1 MILKVDPDEI
11 YNEADW
17 MRKQSTLKTR
27 QISAK
32 LDKINTHINAINSA
46 FEINAINSAFED
58 IVELYQKSMY
68 EHDDLADVVLA
79 RIARKYEHIF
89 DVWSVFIAEDIVAIK
104 DITTRC
110 NKFKE
115 KLQENRLKTTRTIDP
130 SEKL

>member
-32 LDKINTHINAINSA
+32 LDKINTH
-46 FEINAINSAFED
+46 INAINSAFED

-89 DVWSVFIAEDIVAIK
+89 DVWSVFIAEDVVAIK

-115 KLQENRLKTTRTIDP
+115 KLQENRLKTTRTIDS

>member
-17 MRKQSTLKTR
+17 MRKQSTLRTR

-46 FEINAINSAFED
+46 FED
-58 IVELYQKSMY
+58 IVELYQKSTY

-115 KLQENRLKTTRTIDP
+115 KLQENRLKTTRTIDS

>member
-32 LDKINTHINAINSA
+32 LDKINTH
-46 FEINAINSAFED
+46 INAINSAFED

-115 KLQENRLKTTRTIDP
+115 KLKDNKLKTTRTIDP

>member
-46 FEINAINSAFED
+46 FED

-79 RIARKYEHIF
+79 RVARKYEHIF

>member
-32 LDKINTHINAINSA
+32 LDKINTH
-46 FEINAINSAFED
+46 INAINSAFED

-115 KLQENRLKTTRTIDP
+115 KLKDNRLKTTRTIDS

>member
-32 LDKINTHINAINSA
+32 LDKINTH
-46 FEINAINSAFED
+46 INAINSAFED

-115 KLQENRLKTTRTIDP
+115 KLQENRLKTTRTIDS

>member
-46 FEINAINSAFED
+46 FED
-58 IVELYQKSMY
+58 IVELYQKSTY

-115 KLQENRLKTTRTIDP
+115 KLQENRLKTTRTID
-130 SEKL
+130 SSKKL

>member
-1 MILKVDPDEI
+1 MILKIDPDEI
-11 YNEADW
+11 YNETDW
-17 MRKQSTLKTR
+17 MRKQSTLRTR

-46 FEINAINSAFED
+46 FED
-58 IVELYQKSMY
+58 IVELYQKSTY

-115 KLQENRLKTTRTIDP
+115 KLQENRLKTTRTIDLP
-130 SEKL
+130 EKL

>member
-46 FEINAINSAFED
+46 FED

-79 RIARKYEHIF
+79 RVARKYEHIF

-115 KLQENRLKTTRTIDP
+115 KLQENRLKTTRTIDS

>member
-1 MILKVDPDEI
+1 MILKIDPDEI
-11 YNEADW
+11 YNETDW

-46 FEINAINSAFED
+46 FED
-58 IVELYQKSMY
+58 IVELYQKSTY

-115 KLQENRLKTTRTIDP
+115 KLQENRLKTTRTIDS

>member
-11 YNEADW
+11 YNETDW

-32 LDKINTHINAINSA
+32 LDKINTH
-46 FEINAINSAFED
+46 INAINSAFED

-115 KLQENRLKTTRTIDP
+115 KLQENRLKTTRTIDS

>member
-11 YNEADW
+11 YNETDW
-17 MRKQSTLKTR
+17 MRKQSTLRTR

-32 LDKINTHINAINSA
+32 LDKINTH
-46 FEINAINSAFED
+46 INAINSAFED

-115 KLQENRLKTTRTIDP
+115 KLQENRLKTTRTIDS

>member
-1 MILKVDPDEI
+1 MILKIDPDEI
-11 YNEADW
+11 YNETDW
-17 MRKQSTLKTR
+17 MRKQSTLRTR

-46 FEINAINSAFED
+46 FED
-58 IVELYQKSMY
+58 IVELYQKSTY

-115 KLQENRLKTTRTIDP
+115 KLQENRLKTTRIIDS

>member
-32 LDKINTHINAINSA
+32 LDKINTH
-46 FEINAINSAFED
+46 INAINSAFED

-89 DVWSVFIAEDIVAIK
+89 DVWSVFIVEDIVAIK

>member
-32 LDKINTHINAINSA
+32 LDKINTH
-46 FEINAINSAFED
+46 INAINSAFED

-115 KLQENRLKTTRTIDP
+115 KLQENRLKTTRTIDS
-130 SEKL
+130 SEKM

>member
-32 LDKINTHINAINSA
+32 LDKINTH
-46 FEINAINSAFED
+46 INAINSAFED

-115 KLQENRLKTTRTIDP
+115 KLQENRLKTTRTIDSP
-130 SEKL
+130 EKL

>member
-1 MILKVDPDEI
+1 MILKIDPDEI
-11 YNEADW
+11 YNETDW
-17 MRKQSTLKTR
+17 MRKQSTLRTR

-32 LDKINTHINAINSA
+32 LDKINTH
-46 FEINAINSAFED
+46 INAINSAFED

-115 KLQENRLKTTRTIDP
+115 KLQENRLKTTRTIDLP
-130 SEKL
+130 EKL

>member
-1 MILKVDPDEI
+1 MILKIDPDEI
-11 YNEADW
+11 YNETDW
-17 MRKQSTLKTR
+17 MRKQSTLRTR

-46 FEINAINSAFED
+46 FED
-58 IVELYQKSMY
+58 IVELYQKSTY

-115 KLQENRLKTTRTIDP
+115 KLQENRLKTTRTIDS

>member
-1 MILKVDPDEI
+1 MILKIDPDEI
-11 YNEADW
+11 YNETDW

-32 LDKINTHINAINSA
+32 LDKINTH
-46 FEINAINSAFED
+46 INAINSAFED

-115 KLQENRLKTTRTIDP
+115 KLQENRLKTTRTIDS

>member
-46 FEINAINSAFED
+46 FED
-58 IVELYQKSMY
+58 IVELYQKSTY

-115 KLQENRLKTTRTIDP
+115 KLQENRLKTTRTIDS

>member
-46 FEINAINSAFED
+46 FED
-58 IVELYQKSMY
+58 IVELYQKSTY

-115 KLQENRLKTTRTIDP
+115 KLKDNKLKTTRTIDLG
-130 SEKL
+130 EKT

>member
-46 FEINAINSAFED
+46 FED

-89 DVWSVFIAEDIVAIK
+89 DAWSVFIAEDIVAIK

-115 KLQENRLKTTRTIDP
+115 KLQENRLKTTRTIDS

>member
-1 MILKVDPDEI
+1 MILKADPDEI

-32 LDKINTHINAINSA
+32 LDKINTH
-46 FEINAINSAFED
+46 INAINSAFED

-115 KLQENRLKTTRTIDP
+115 KLQENRLKTTRTIDS

>member
-46 FEINAINSAFED
+46 FED
-58 IVELYQKSMY
+58 IVELYQKSTY

>member
-1 MILKVDPDEI
+1 MILKIDPDEI

-17 MRKQSTLKTR
+17 MRKQSTLRTR

-32 LDKINTHINAINSA
+32 LDKINTH
-46 FEINAINSAFED
+46 INAINSAFED

-115 KLQENRLKTTRTIDP
+115 KLQENRLKTTRTIDS

>member
-17 MRKQSTLKTR
+17 MRKQSTLRTR

-32 LDKINTHINAINSA
+32 LDKINTH
-46 FEINAINSAFED
+46 INAINSAFED

-115 KLQENRLKTTRTIDP
+115 KLQENRLKTTRTIDS

>member
-32 LDKINTHINAINSA
+32 LDKINTH
-46 FEINAINSAFED
+46 INAINSAFED

-115 KLQENRLKTTRTIDP
+115 KLHEQ
-130 SEKL
+130 

>member
-32 LDKINTHINAINSA
+32 LDKINTH
-46 FEINAINSAFED
+46 INAINSAFED

-115 KLQENRLKTTRTIDP
+115 KLQENRLKTTRTIDL

>member
-32 LDKINTHINAINSA
+32 LDKINTH
-46 FEINAINSAFED
+46 INAINSAFED

-115 KLQENRLKTTRTIDP
+115 KLKDNKLKTTRTIDS

>member
-46 FEINAINSAFED
+46 CED

-115 KLQENRLKTTRTIDP
+115 KLQENRLKTTRTIDS

>member
-1 MILKVDPDEI
+1 MKF
-11 YNEADW
+11 
-17 MRKQSTLKTR
+17 TTR
-27 QISAK
+27 QIGCENKVPSK
-32 LDKINTHINAINSA
+32 PVKYLQKINTH
-46 FEINAINSAFED
+46 INAINSAFED

-115 KLQENRLKTTRTIDP
+115 KLQENRLKTTRTIDS

>member
-32 LDKINTHINAINSA
+32 LDKINTH
-46 FEINAINSAFED
+46 INAINSAFED

-89 DVWSVFIAEDIVAIK
+89 DVWSVFIAGDIVAIK

-115 KLQENRLKTTRTIDP
+115 KLQENRLKTTRTIDS
-130 SEKL
+130 SEKM

>member
-32 LDKINTHINAINSA
+32 LDKINTH
-46 FEINAINSAFED
+46 INAINSAFED

-110 NKFKE
+110 DKFKE
-115 KLQENRLKTTRTIDP
+115 KLQENRLKTTRTIDS

>member
-46 FEINAINSAFED
+46 FED

-79 RIARKYEHIF
+79 RIARKYEHIC

-115 KLQENRLKTTRTIDP
+115 KLQENRLKTTRTIDS

>member
-32 LDKINTHINAINSA
+32 LDKINTH
-46 FEINAINSAFED
+46 INAINSAFED

-110 NKFKE
+110 NRFKE
-115 KLQENRLKTTRTIDP
+115 KLQENRLKTTRTIDS

>member
-11 YNEADW
+11 YNETDW

-46 FEINAINSAFED
+46 FED
-58 IVELYQKSMY
+58 IVELYQKSTY

-115 KLQENRLKTTRTIDP
+115 KLQENRLKTTRTIDLP
-130 SEKL
+130 EKL

>member
-1 MILKVDPDEI
+1 MILKIDPDEI

-32 LDKINTHINAINSA
+32 LDKINTH
-46 FEINAINSAFED
+46 INAINSAFED

-115 KLQENRLKTTRTIDP
+115 KLQENRLKTTRTIDS

>member
-32 LDKINTHINAINSA
+32 LDKINTH
-46 FEINAINSAFED
+46 INAINSAFED

-89 DVWSVFIAEDIVAIK
+89 DVWSVFIAEDIATNSK
-104 DITTRC
+104 KNCKR
-110 NKFKE
+110 
-115 KLQENRLKTTRTIDP
+115 ID
-130 SEKL
+130 

>member
-46 FEINAINSAFED
+46 FED
-58 IVELYQKSMY
+58 IVELYQKSTY

-115 KLQENRLKTTRTIDP
+115 KLKDNKLKTTRTIDS